1 MHIPVSEFLGFLNL
15 TWQILIMLLVGGL
28 LIYLGTAKNV
38 EPVLLI
44 PIGTGILLA
53 NIPLSGMVDEGGIF
67 AVLREAGIKTE
78 LFPLLIFIGIGA
90 MIDFGP
96 FLERPYTVLLG
107 AAAQFGIFGTFFL
120 VYLLGDGWLH
130 VMNFSLNDAAS
141 IGIIGSADGPT
152 SIYVSSVLNSKYAA
166 AIVVAA
172 YSYMALVPII
182 QPPIMRLL
190 TTKQERLVEMP
201 VKVKAVSQKTKIIF
215 PIATVLIV
223 GLIAPKATPL
233 IGFLM
238 FGNLLRECGVVER
251 LSATAQEELADIVT
265 ILLGL
270 TVGGMMVASEFLKT
284 ETIII
289 FVMGIVA
296 FALDTAAGVLFG
308 KAMYLLSGKKVNP
321 LIGAAG
327 ISAFPM
333 SARVVQKM
341 GLQENPQNHLLMH
354 AVGANTAGQIASVV
368 AGGAMLMLV
377 PLFS

>member
-1 MHIPVSEFLGFLNL
+1 MEIPFSEFIGFLNL
-15 TWQILIMLLVGGL
+15 NWQIAVMLAVGGF
-28 LIYLGTAKNV
+28 LIFLGPARNV
-38 EPVLLI
+38 EPVILI

-53 NIPLSGMVDEGGIF
+53 NIPLAGLVDEGGLF
-67 AVLREAGIKTE
+67 AVLNKAGIKTE

-96 FLERPYTVLLG
+96 FLERPYTILLG

-120 VYLLGDGWLH
+120 AYLLGDGWLH
-130 VMNFSLNDAAS
+130 IMNFRLIDAAS

-152 SIYVSSVLNSKYAA
+152 SIYVSTILGSKYAA

-172 YSYMALVPII
+172 FSYMALVPII

-190 TTKQERLVEMP
+190 TTKEERRVEMP
-201 VKVKAVSQKTKIIF
+201 TEVKTVSQRTKIVF
-215 PIATVLIV
+215 PILTVLVV

-233 IGFLM
+233 IGCLM
-238 FGNLLRECGVVER
+238 FGNLLREVGVVER
-251 LSATAQEELADIVT
+251 LSAAAQEELADIVT

-270 TVGGMMVASEFLKT
+270 TVGGMMIASEFLKP
-284 ETIII
+284 ETILI
-289 FVMGIVA
+289 FVMGIIA
-296 FALDTAAGVLFG
+296 FALDTAAGVTFG
-308 KAMYLLSGKKVNP
+308 KIMYFLSGRKINP

>member
-1 MHIPVSEFLGFLNL
+1 VHIPVGEFLGLLNL
-15 TWQILIMLLVGGL
+15 NWQLVIMLLVGGL
-28 LIYLGTAKNV
+28 LIYLGTARNV

-120 VYLLGDGWLH
+120 AYLLGDGWLH
-130 VMNFSLNDAAS
+130 VMNFSLSDAAS

-152 SIYVSSVLNSKYAA
+152 SIYVSSVLGSTYAA

-182 QPPIMRLL
+182 QPPIMKLL
-190 TTKQERLVEMP
+190 TTKEERRVEMP
-201 VKVKAVSQKTKIIF
+201 IKVKAVSQKTKIIF

-289 FVMGIVA
+289 FVMGIIA
-296 FALDTAAGVLFG
+296 FALDTAAGIIFG
-308 KAMYLLSGKKVNP
+308 KIMYLLSGKKVNP

-368 AGGAMLMLV
+368 AGGVMLMLI

>member
-182 QPPIMRLL
+182 QPPIMRWL

-201 VKVKAVSQKTKIIF
+201 VEVKAVSQKTKIIF

-368 AGGAMLMLV
+368 AGGAMLMLI

>member
-1 MHIPVSEFLGFLNL
+1 MDISASDFLGFLNL
-15 TWQILIMLLVGGL
+15 NWQIVLMLAIGGF

-38 EPVLLI
+38 EPVILI

-53 NIPLSGMVDEGGIF
+53 NIPLGGMVDEGGLF
-67 AVLREAGIKTE
+67 AILRKAGIQTE

-96 FLERPYTVLLG
+96 FLERPYTILLG

-120 VYLLGDGWLH
+120 AYLLGDGWLH
-130 VMNFSLNDAAS
+130 IMNFSLKDAAS

-152 SIYVSSVLNSKYAA
+152 SIYVSSVFQSKYAA

-182 QPPIMRLL
+182 QPPIMKWL
-190 TTKQERLVEMP
+190 TTKAERLVEMP
-201 VKVKAVSQKTKIIF
+201 IKTDAVSRRTKIIF

-223 GLIAPKATPL
+223 CLIAPKATPL
-233 IGFLM
+233 IGCLM
-238 FGNLLRECGVVER
+238 FGNVLRECGVVER
-251 LSATAQEELADIVT
+251 LSLTAQNELTNIVT
-265 ILLGL
+265 MLLGI
-270 TVGGMMVASEFLKT
+270 TVGGMMVASEFLKP
-284 ETIII
+284 ETILI
-289 FVMGIVA
+289 FVMGIIA
-296 FALDTAAGVLFG
+296 FALDTAAGVTFG
-308 KAMYLLSGKKVNP
+308 KIMYILSGHKVNP

-341 GLQENPQNHLLMH
+341 GLQENPHNHLLMH

-368 AGGAMLMLV
+368 AGGAMLMLI